1 MAARQ
6 NSAPVIR
13 VFIVEDHAIVREG
26 ISNLLS
32 ISSDI
37 TVIGAVGSAEEALTA
52 VPAAKPDVLLLDM
65 KLPKMDGVELIR
77 RLRSTNH
84 LPPTLILTTFED
96 DELLL
101 AGLRAGAKGYQLKD
115 VTLEQLLIVIREI
128 AAGGTYIN
136 PAVTDRVL
144 QAAPKTAPSGYPT
157 VPALTE
163 RETHVLRL
171 IASGYSNREIAEALA
186 ISEGTIKNHVSSILA
201 KLGVRDRTRAVLKG
215 LESGLF

>member
-1 MAARQ
+1 M
-6 NSAPVIR
+6 IC

-26 ISNLLS
+26 VSNLLG
-32 ISSDI
+32 ISRDI
-37 TVIGAVGSAEEALTA
+37 RVIGAVGSAEEALTA

-65 KLPKMDGVELIR
+65 KLPNMDGVELIR
-77 RLRSTNH
+77 RLRTSNH

-101 AGLRAGAKGYQLKD
+101 AGMRAGAKGYQLKD
-115 VTLEQLLIVIREI
+115 VTLEQLLIAIREI
-128 AAGGTYIN
+128 AAGGTHIN
-136 PAVTDRVL
+136 PAVTERVL
-144 QAAPKTAPSGYPT
+144 QATAKTMPSRYAA
-157 VPALTE
+157 VPPLTE

-171 IASGYSNREIAEALA
+171 IASGYSNREIAVALA

-201 KLGVRDRTRAVLKG
+201 KLGVRDRTRAVLRG

>member
-1 MAARQ
+1 
-6 NSAPVIR
+6 VIR

-26 ISNLLS
+26 VSNLLGLS
-32 ISSDI
+32 TDI
-37 TVIGAVGSAEEALTA
+37 QVIGAVASGEEALTA

-65 KLPKMDGVELIR
+65 KLPKMDGVGLIR
-77 RLRSTNH
+77 RLRASGD

-96 DELLL
+96 DDLLL
-101 AGLRAGAKGYQLKD
+101 DGLRAGAKGYQLKD
-115 VTLEQLLIVIREI
+115 VTLEQLLIAIREI
-128 AAGGTYIN
+128 AAGGTHIN
-136 PAVTDRVL
+136 PAVTEGVL
-144 QAAPKTAPSGYPT
+144 QGAGKTSPPRRP
-157 VPALTE
+157 PAQPLTE

-171 IASGYSNREIAEALA
+171 IASGYSNREIAVALA

>member
-1 MAARQ
+1 M
-6 NSAPVIR
+6 IR

-26 ISNLLS
+26 VSNLLG

-37 TVIGAVGSAEEALTA
+37 KVIGAVGSAEEALTA
-52 VPAAKPDVLLLDM
+52 VPASKPDVLLLDM
-65 KLPKMDGVELIR
+65 KLPNMDGVELIR
-77 RLRSTNH
+77 QLRAANH

-101 AGLRAGAKGYQLKD
+101 AGMRAGARGYQLKD

-136 PAVTDRVL
+136 PAVTERVL
-144 QAAPKTAPSGYPT
+144 QAAPKTTPSRHALTP
-157 VPALTE
+157 PLTE

-171 IASGYSNREIAEALA
+171 IASGYSNREIALALA
-186 ISEGTIKNHVSSILA
+186 ISEGTVKNHVSSILT

>member
-1 MAARQ
+1 
-6 NSAPVIR
+6 VIR

-26 ISNLLS
+26 VSNLLG
-32 ISSDI
+32 ISTDI

-65 KLPKMDGVELIR
+65 KLPNMDGVELIR
-77 RLRSTNH
+77 RLRTSND

-101 AGLRAGAKGYQLKD
+101 AGMRAGAKGYQLKD
-115 VTLEQLLIVIREI
+115 VTLEQLLNAIREI
-128 AAGGTYIN
+128 AAGGTHIN
-136 PAVTDRVL
+136 PAVTERVL
-144 QAAPKTAPSGYPT
+144 QAAARTTAPRHPHA
-157 VPALTE
+157 PPLTE

-171 IASGYSNREIAEALA
+171 IASGYSNREIGEVLA

>member
-1 MAARQ
+1 M
-6 NSAPVIR
+6 IR

-26 ISNLLS
+26 ISNLLELS
-32 ISSDI
+32 ED
-37 TVIGAVGSAEEALTA
+37 VEVVGAAASAEEAL
-52 VPAAKPDVLLLDM
+52 AALPSARPDVLLLDM
-65 KLPKMDGVELIR
+65 KLPKLSGVELMR
-77 RLRSTNH
+77 QLRASAG

-96 DELLL
+96 DDLLL
-101 AGLRAGAKGYQLKD
+101 DGLRAGAKGYLLKD
-115 VTLEQLLIVIREI
+115 VSLPQLLAAIREI

-144 QAAPKTAPSGYPT
+144 RAAGRTS
-157 VPALTE
+157 PAHDASATGLTE

-171 IASGYSNREIAEALA
+171 LAGGYSNREIAMALEV
-186 ISEGTIKNHVSSILA
+186 SEGTVKNHVSSILA